1 MPMQVRDGHDCREFP
16 FRDEEHAKRETMKNC
31 SSKFAEHE
39 RKAQRPVLDA
49 CECSA
54 KLGKE
59 FRPKAFP
66 FTVVPQRRLKGIE
79 FCFRP
84 NV

>member
-1 MPMQVRDGHDCREFP
+1 MQVRDGHNCREFA
-16 FRDEEHAKRETMKNC
+16 FHDEKHPKRETMKNS

-39 RKAQRPVLDA
+39 WKTQRPVLDA
-49 CECSA
+49 CERGA

-66 FTVVPQRRLKGIE
+66 FAVVPQCRLKCIE
-79 FCFRP
+79 FRFRP
-84 NV
+84 NF